1 MIDELIRGSLG
12 EIIGAMGVIATVI
25 YLAVQIRK
33 QTDESRLAATRQLA
47 TQYQDVLRFIAAY
60 ERLSKIWLRG
70 IKDYKSLPDTE
81 RLRISLI
88 FHDMLRNMEVQ
99 FFHTKNKNVE
109 ASFLDSINLI
119 FCEFLTWP
127 GVQQW
132 WEVSKHGFENEFREQ
147 IERQLEESKT
157 KSYASTFGTKD
168 EDAA

>member
-47 TQYQDVLRFIAAY
+47 TQYQDVLRFIAAD
-60 ERLSKIWLRG
+60 ERLSEIWLRG

-99 FFHTKNKNVE
+99 FFHTKN
-109 ASFLDSINLI
+109 
-119 FCEFLTWP
+119 
-127 GVQQW
+127 
-132 WEVSKHGFENEFREQ
+132 
-147 IERQLEESKT
+147 
-157 KSYASTFGTKD
+157 
-168 EDAA
+168 